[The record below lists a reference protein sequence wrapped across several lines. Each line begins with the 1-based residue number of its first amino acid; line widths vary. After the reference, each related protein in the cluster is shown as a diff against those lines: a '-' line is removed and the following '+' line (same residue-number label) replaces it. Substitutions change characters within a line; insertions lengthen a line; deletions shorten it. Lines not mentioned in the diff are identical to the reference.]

1 MATAT
6 HRTRQTQHAE
16 QHPSLLAR
24 LKQRLNPLLRFWTKV
39 SNDWLFNLSGLL
51 AYNFLM
57 SIFPILLALLAIA
70 GFVLNAISPGAQQQL
85 INGIA
90 EALPGGSSGTGGVVA
105 EVALRNLQ
113 REAGVL
119 FIIGVVTAV
128 FTGSRLFVTMENCF
142 GVIFRLRGR
151 NLIHQNIMAIG
162 MLLLYIVLVPIMFLA
177 SIVPSAI
184 LNAVHA
190 NGSSTG
196 FGGFLLQVA
205 GLVTAFIVALILF
218 GAIYIVVPNRRVRFN
233 EVWKGTVVAAVLL
246 VLYELL
252 FPIYESLALKPNSY
266 GAVAGFAIVILI
278 FFYYL
283 AVILLLGAEIN
294 SWALGQRETASD
306 IAAIMHVVQAHNTT
320 RGGAGPTA
328 GEPQEDLE
336 GGQGAPA
343 MATLPRAK
351 KHSQTAHHDDSR
363 PTTLQPG
370 GDARGGQNSRDGA
383 HDASPSGGNHDGRGS
398 DGHASDSRNRSDGA
412 PQGSNSASDE
422 AARQERHAQASRS
435 ASGNAGSDGTSAA
448 PYAHQTPVT
457 QPHTVVP
464 LATRDEHMMPPRDR
478 RPETALGIALAI
490 GVAAAAFWL
499 ERRK

>member
-6 HRTRQTQHAE
+6 HRTQQTQ
-16 QHPSLLAR
+16 QDQQTTKQPSLLAR
-24 LKQRLNPLLRFWTKV
+24 LKQRLNPLIRFWTKV
-39 SNDWLFNLSGLL
+39 SNDWMFNLAGLL
-51 AYNFLM
+51 AYNFLI

-70 GFVLNAISPGAQQQL
+70 GFILNTISPGAEQQL
-85 INGIA
+85 VNGIA
-90 EALPGGSSGTGGVVA
+90 NALPGGSSGTGGVVA
-105 EVALRNLQ
+105 TAAVNNLQ

-119 FIIGVVTAV
+119 FIIGVVTAI
-128 FTGSRLFVTMENCF
+128 FTGSRLFVTIENCF

-190 NGSSTG
+190 NGNATG
-196 FGGFLLQVA
+196 FGGFLFQVA
-205 GLVTAFIVALILF
+205 GLVAAFIVALILF
-218 GAIYIVVPNRRVRFN
+218 AAIYIVVPNRGVHFN
-233 EVWKGTVVAAVLL
+233 EVWKGTLVAAALL
-246 VLYELL
+246 VLYELI
-252 FPIYESLALKPNSY
+252 FPIYESLSLKPNSY
-266 GAVAGFAIVILI
+266 GAVAGFAIVILV

-336 GGQGAPA
+336 GGRGAPA

-351 KHSQTAHHDDSR
+351 KHERTAHRDDTK

-370 GDARGGQNSRDGA
+370 SAAHDGGHHGESASARDGA
-383 HDASPSGGNHDGRGS
+383 HQMNVPVSGANRRGDNSGHDADDSHDG
-398 DGHASDSRNRSDGA
+398 
-412 PQGSNSASDE
+412 
-422 AARQERHAQASRS
+422 QA
-435 ASGNAGSDGTSAA
+435 GETHAA
-448 PYAHQTPVT
+448 PYTHQPPVT
-457 QPHTVVP
+457 QPHAVAP
-464 LATRDEHMMPPRDR
+464 LATRATRDEHGGTAQQGQR
-478 RPETALGIALAI
+478 RPEVALGIALAI